1 MSEETIT
8 EYSTHNFS
16 AVDDQIAQIAKRERA
31 RTLAFRLESAKYL
44 VGYVAL
50 AAVLTAFL
58 VIMFSWAYRI
68 ITEPHKSEV
77 IKVVKPEVVER
88 EVIKIVKVPVIKSQS
103 EIDEGTALS
112 TSYDGP
118 EVKGKDSSE
127 TGGNIVTNYNVFKQ
141 RSSDVFS
148 SYGVSEIITGWR
160 YQSSDQ
166 AYPENQY
173 CYANK
178 ISSNSKVSQRFDLG
192 IMDSE
197 GSYKSLVTQDLARDI
212 SIPKSMLIKMEGLCV
227 WASI

>member
-16 AVDDQIAQIAKRERA
+16 AVDDQIVQVAKRERA
-31 RTLAFRLESAKYL
+31 RTFAFRLESAKYL
-44 VGYVAL
+44 VGYIAL

-77 IKVVKPEVVER
+77 VKVVRPEVVER
-88 EVIKIVKVPVIKSQS
+88 EVIRIVKVPVIKSQS
-103 EIDEGTALS
+103 EIDAGAALS

-118 EVKGKDSSE
+118 EVISE
-127 TGGNIVTNYNVFKQ
+127 DLSVSGGNIVTNYNVFKQ
-141 RSSDVFS
+141 RSSDAFS
-148 SYGVSEIITGWR
+148 SYGVREIVTGWR

-166 AYPENQY
+166 VYPESQY
-173 CYANK
+173 CYAIK
-178 ISSNSKVSQRFDLG
+178 ISNQSIVSQRFDLG
-192 IMDSE
+192 IMESD
-197 GSYKSLVTQDLARDI
+197 GSYKSLVTKDLATDI
-212 SIPKSMLIKMEGLCV
+212 SIPRSMLTKMEGLCV

>member
-50 AAVLTAFL
+50 AAVLT
-58 VIMFSWAYRI
+58 
-68 ITEPHKSEV
+68 
-77 IKVVKPEVVER
+77 EVVER

-103 EIDEGTALS
+103 EIDEGAALS

>member
-44 VGYVAL
+44 AGYISL
-50 AAVLTAFL
+50 AVLLIAFL

-77 IKVVKPEVVER
+77 VKVVKPEVVER
-88 EVIKIVKVPVIKSQS
+88 EVVRIIKVPVIKNQS
-103 EIDEGTALS
+103 EIDAGTALK

-118 EVKGKDSSE
+118 EVRVKDLSDSGGK
-127 TGGNIVTNYNVFKQ
+127 IVTNYNVFKQ
-141 RSSDVFS
+141 RSSDAFS
-148 SYGVSEIITGWR
+148 SYGVGEIVTGWR

-166 AYPENQY
+166 GYPESQY

-178 ISSNSKVSQRFDLG
+178 ISSQSKVTQRLDLG
-192 IMDSE
+192 IMDSD

-212 SIPKSMLIKMEGLCV
+212 SIPKSMLTKMEGLCV

>member
-16 AVDDQIAQIAKRERA
+16 AVDDQIVQVAKRERA
-31 RTLAFRLESAKYL
+31 RTFAFRLESAKYL
-44 VGYVAL
+44 VGYIAL

-77 IKVVKPEVVER
+77 VKVVRPEVVER
-88 EVIKIVKVPVIKSQS
+88 EVIRIVKVPVIKSQS
-103 EIDEGTALS
+103 EIDAGAALS

-118 EVKGKDSSE
+118 EVISE
-127 TGGNIVTNYNVFKQ
+127 DLSVSGGNIVTNYNVFKQ
-141 RSSDVFS
+141 RSSDAFS
-148 SYGVSEIITGWR
+148 SYGVREIVTGWR

-166 AYPENQY
+166 VYPASQY
-173 CYANK
+173 CYAIK
-178 ISSNSKVSQRFDLG
+178 ISNQSIVSQRFDLG
-192 IMDSE
+192 IMESD
-197 GSYKSLVTQDLARDI
+197 GSYKSLVTKDLATDI
-212 SIPKSMLIKMEGLCV
+212 SIPRSMLTKMESLCV